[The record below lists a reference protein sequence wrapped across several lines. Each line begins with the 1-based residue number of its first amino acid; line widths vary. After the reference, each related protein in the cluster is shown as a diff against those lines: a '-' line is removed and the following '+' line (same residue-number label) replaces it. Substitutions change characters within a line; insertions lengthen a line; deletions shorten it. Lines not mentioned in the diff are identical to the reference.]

1 MNKTLIK
8 SLALGLVA
16 LSAFAFNILA
26 PTSTSAEAAMRVP
39 ITLPVQPV
47 TSIPASETKIFAKG
61 ETIPNRIYSYGSWN
75 GYPYEGYLYVKEDS
89 VLEDGSHKVTYS
101 GYLYYQAYLVE
112 I

>member
-16 LSAFAFNILA
+16 LSAFAFNIAA

-47 TSIPASETKIFAKG
+47 LSIPASETRIFSKG
-61 ETIPNRIYSYGSWN
+61 QTIPNRIYSYSSWN

-89 VLEDGSHKVTYS
+89 VVADGSHKVTYS
-101 GYLYYQAYLVE
+101 GNLYYQAYLVE